1 MKELNEPKERDRTM
15 RGKLSK
21 KLRRALKLAYTS
33 KALSG
38 WGGLLPMQLFMEA
51 LKVREVF
58 RLGLPDGR
66 TSNNKVDVVDYA
78 IQFLTSVLLGG
89 AKFEHIERIRADEVV
104 RELMQIKRSGS
115 ASSITRYFGNF
126 TQGQSEHLHVVMSDL
141 IFKHARRLE
150 KGDIVDLD
158 STVFTRYGDQQGRSK
173 GYNPHARGERSRHP
187 LLAMA
192 AKTKL
197 ILHAWLREGSASP
210 HRGSIEFLQ
219 ELLSRLPEGFR
230 IQGLRA
236 DSGFYSRAFMDLLEE
251 RGIPYAIAAKM
262 SQGFTSWC
270 QSRTNWQRIDDRTEV
285 AEGFYK
291 SPKTDTTRRI
301 IVVRY
306 TIRRQSEGM
315 LFEVVDYE
323 FRAIATSI
331 PDDASSVYR
340 FYQKRGDCEN
350 RIKELKYDFNA
361 DKYCLNSFAG
371 TEAAFRLICFLFNL
385 VALFKSAVLKDTKI
399 TLGTIRTKIFVIG
412 ASIGRSAR
420 RSILRLGLS
429 QPWTERFDKL
439 LEAVDA
445 FELSTA
451 AQLNESDANPVFEP
465 PSPWSYRRTPGL
477 RFVPY

>member
-1 MKELNEPKERDRTM
+1 M
-15 RGKLSK
+15 RGKRSR
-21 KLRRALKLAYTS
+21 KLRRALDVAYTS
-33 KALSG
+33 KPLSG
-38 WGGLLPMQLFMEA
+38 WGGLLPMQRFMEA
-51 LKVREVF
+51 IKVREAL
-58 RLGLPDGR
+58 RMGLPDGR

-89 AKFEHIERIRADEVV
+89 AKFEHIERIRADEVI

-115 ASSITRYFGNF
+115 ASSITRYFGNL
-126 TQGQSEHLHVVMSDL
+126 TQGQSEHLHVVTSDL
-141 IFKHARRLE
+141 IFNHVRRLE
-150 KGDIVDLD
+150 PGDVVDLD
-158 STVFTRYGDQQGRSK
+158 STVFTRYGDQQGSSK
-173 GYNPHARGERSRHP
+173 GYNPHARGERSHHP

-219 ELLSRLPEGFR
+219 ELLSRLPEAFR
-230 IQGLRA
+230 IRALRA

-251 RGIPYAIAAKM
+251 RAIPYAIAAKM

-270 QSRTNWQRIDDRTEV
+270 RSRSEWHRVDDTTEV

-323 FRAIATSI
+323 FRAIATSMT
-331 PDDASSVYR
+331 DDPASIYR

-350 RIKELKYDFNA
+350 RIKELKHDFNA
-361 DKYCLNSFAG
+361 DKHCLNSFAG

-385 VALFKSAVLKDTKI
+385 VALFKSAVLKDTRV

-412 ASIGRSAR
+412 AAIGHSAR
-420 RSILRLGLS
+420 RTILRLGLTR
-429 QPWTERFDKL
+429 PWSERFDL
-439 LEAVDA
+439 LLAAVDDFA
-445 FELSTA
+445 NSTA
-451 AQLNESDANPVFEP
+451 AQLIESDANPVFEP

-477 RFVPY
+477 LFVPY